1 MFLHPLLR
9 FLANMFYFGID
20 PVFKPIALS
29 KDLRSELVFS
39 LPDLVDLPI
48 LVLLELFGFQADPR

>member
-1 MFLHPLLR
+1 
-9 FLANMFYFGID
+9 MFYFGID
-20 PVFKPIALS
+20 TVFKPIALS

-48 LVLLELFGFQADPR
+48 LVLLELFGLQANPR